1 MTCTQEDLASLHRTF
16 ALTRDP
22 ALRAEL
28 ITHYDSLA
36 VRLGRQFST
45 RRESTEDLIQV
56 ARLGLIHAV
65 DRFDPERERP
75 FAAFARST
83 ILGHLKRHIRDKTWE
98 IRPPRRLQEHY
109 LVVVRTRD
117 DLTQTLGRSPTI
129 PEIAQSAGLTDEEV
143 LEAMEVMQSKPLS
156 LDNFYAEDGSPLEVA
171 GDDRGFSRVEEALL
185 AKAVAEL
192 VAEADW
198 QILRL
203 RFEEELAQTEIAARL
218 GCSQMYVSRAL
229 VRNIERLRVRLAAE
243 WEGVPADLRQPPAT
257 AVKSKISSAGGR
269 VRSTGAP

>member
-1 MTCTQEDLASLHRTF
+1 MTCTQEDLASLHRSF

-22 ALRAEL
+22 QLRAEL
-28 ITHYDSLA
+28 ITHYDGLA
-36 VRLGRQFST
+36 VHLGRRFST

-65 DRFDPERERP
+65 DRFDPGRERP

-83 ILGHLKRHIRDKTWE
+83 ILGHLKRHVRDRTWE

-117 DLTQTLGRSPTI
+117 DLTQALRRSPTI
-129 PEIAQSAGLTDEEV
+129 PEIARVAGLTDEEV
-143 LEAMEVMQSKPLS
+143 LDAMEVMQSTPFS
-156 LDNFYAEDGSPLEVA
+156 LDHFSGEDGSVPLEFG
-171 GDDRGFSRVEEALL
+171 GDDSGYTRVEEALL
-185 AKAVAEL
+185 AETVAQL
-192 VAEADW
+192 VAEPDR

-203 RFEEELAQTEIAARL
+203 RFEEELPQTEIAARL
-218 GCSQMYVSRAL
+218 GRSQMYVSRAL
-229 VRNIERLRVRLAAE
+229 VRIIGRLRVRLAAE
-243 WEGVPADLRQPPAT
+243 SAQPPAT
-257 AVKSKISSAGGR
+257 AVKSKMSAAGGT

>member
-1 MTCTQEDLASLHRTF
+1 MTCTQEDLASLHRSF

-28 ITHYDSLA
+28 ITHYDGLA
-36 VRLGRQFST
+36 VHLGRRFST

-65 DRFDPERERP
+65 DRFDPDRERP

-109 LVVVRTRD
+109 LAVVRTRD
-117 DLTQTLGRSPTI
+117 DLTQVLGRSPTI
-129 PEIAQSAGLTDEEV
+129 PEIAGSAGLTDEEV
-143 LEAMEVMQSKPLS
+143 LDAMEVMQSAPLS
-156 LDNFYAEDGSPLEVA
+156 LDNFYAEDGSPLEVG
-171 GDDRGFSRVEEALL
+171 GDESGYARVEEALL
-185 AKAVAEL
+185 AAAVAQL
-192 VAEADW
+192 VTEGDR

-218 GCSQMYVSRAL
+218 GRSQMYVSRSL
-229 VRNIERLRVRLAAE
+229 VRIMDRLRVRLAAE
-243 WEGVPADLRQPPAT
+243 RQLPAT
-257 AVKSKISSAGGR
+257 AVKSNVSAAGGT